1 MPFVKVPSA
10 GTIGVIKDVAQHELP
25 LGAWT
30 DARNMRFRKRSAV
43 QFFGHGPSHGAPA
56 VVPYHI
62 LQLNIG
68 AASYWMY
75 AGAEKIYAATITNGQ
90 AVHTNLTRQET
101 GEDDDDPVDVDY
113 SGERNAW
120 TSTLLSG
127 IPILNPGNEVDPPQQ
142 WNLDTESRCKVLD
155 NWPANTFCKSMRA
168 YRNFLIALNVTKGE
182 QNYPF
187 MVKWSSPADP
197 GGVPATWDQT
207 DQNAEAGEY
216 DLAEGGDRIVDG
228 LQLRDSF
235 MIYKEQSV
243 WRMDYIGGQFV
254 FSFRKVLGL
263 SGAMNRNC
271 IVELDGVHFVL
282 TGSDVVVHD
291 GQSATSVL
299 DDVARDALF
308 QDMDTDFNH
317 LSFVFKN
324 PFLNE
329 VFVCYTSIGGTAP
342 DKALVWNYKDKTVTY
357 RDIPN
362 LNHANYGKVDNSLG
376 ESWASDNDPWES
388 DLTAWNQPDNVPN
401 LARVLMAS
409 DDKQLLLL
417 DAAATFNGTPIESYL
432 ERRGLSFDADDFS
445 KRIVSIRPR
454 ITGTPGGTVIVKI
467 GGHRTDPAADPEWD
481 AEVEFVIGEDIA
493 VDCLVDYRYPAIRFE
508 AGTAT
513 SWRLDSYDFDVQRGS
528 KW

>member
-1 MPFVKVPSA
+1 MARVPVPNA
-10 GTIGVIKDVAQHELP
+10 GAIGVIKDVAQHELP

-30 DARNMRFRKRSAV
+30 DARNMRFRKRSAI
-43 QFFGHGPSHGAPA
+43 QFFGHGPSHGEPA
-56 VVPYHI
+56 VVPYH
-62 LQLNIG
+62 LVQLNIG
-68 AASYWMY
+68 ADSYWLY
-75 AGAEKIYAATITNGQ
+75 AGAEKIYAVTIIDGV
-90 AVHTNLTRQET
+90 AVHTNLTRQELDK
-101 GEDDDDPVDVDY
+101 DDDYAGQP
-113 SGERNAW
+113 NAW

-142 WNLDTESRCKVLD
+142 WNLDPKRRFKVLD
-155 NWPANTFCKSMRA
+155 NWPANTFSKSMRA
-168 YRNFLIALNVTKGE
+168 YRNFLIALNVTKGG
-182 QNYPF
+182 QNFPF

-197 GGVPATWDQT
+197 GGVPATWDVA
-207 DQNAEAGEY
+207 DENAEAGEY
-216 DLAEGGDRIVDG
+216 DLAEGSDRIIDG

-243 WRMDYIGGQFV
+243 WRMDFIGGQFV

-271 IVELDGVHFVL
+271 IVELDGIHFVL

-308 QDMDTDFNH
+308 QDMDTDYNDRA
-317 LSFVFKN
+317 FVFKN
-324 PFLNE
+324 PFMNE

-342 DKALVWNYKDKTVTY
+342 DRALVWNYKDRTVTY
-357 RDIPN
+357 RDIPG
-362 LNHANYGKVDNSLG
+362 LHHAAFGKVSASLG
-376 ESWASDNDPWES
+376 DSWAADPDPWES

-409 DDKQLLLL
+409 ADKQLLLL
-417 DAAATFNGTPIESYL
+417 DSAATFNGAPIESYL
-432 ERRGLSFDADDFS
+432 ERRGLSFDADDNT

-467 GGHRTDPAADPEWD
+467 GGHMTDPSADPEWG
-481 AEVEFVIGEDIA
+481 AEVEFVIGEDVA
-493 VDCLVDYRYPAIRFE
+493 VDCLVDYRYPAVRFE

-528 KW
+528 RW

>member
-1 MPFVKVPSA
+1 MARVPVPNA
-10 GTIGVIKDVAQHELP
+10 GAIGVIKDVAAHELP

-30 DARNMRFRKRSAV
+30 DAKNMRFRKRSAI
-43 QFFGHGPSHGAPA
+43 QFYGHGPSHGEPA
-56 VVPYHI
+56 IVPYH
-62 LQLNIG
+62 LVQLNIG
-68 AASYWMY
+68 ADSYWLY
-75 AGAEKIYAATITNGQ
+75 AGAEKIYAATVIDGE
-90 AVHTNLTRQET
+90 AVHTNLTRQEFDKDVNYT
-101 GEDDDDPVDVDY
+101 GKP
-113 SGERNAW
+113 NQW

-142 WNLDTESRCKVLD
+142 WNLDPKRRMKVLD
-155 NWPANTFCKSMRA
+155 NWPAKTWCKAMRA
-168 YRNFLIALNVTKGE
+168 YRNFLIALNVTKSE
-182 QNYPF
+182 ANFPF
-187 MVKWSSPADP
+187 MVKWSSTADP
-197 GGVPATWDQT
+197 GGVPITWDPADATQ
-207 DQNAEAGEY
+207 EAGEY
-216 DLAEGGDRIVDG
+216 DLAEGSDRIIDG

-243 WRMDYIGGQFV
+243 WRMDYIGGPFV

-271 IVELDGVHFVL
+271 IVELDGVHAVL
-282 TGSDVVVHD
+282 TGSDFVVHD
-291 GQSATSVL
+291 GQSATPVL
-299 DDVARDALF
+299 DDVAREALF
-308 QDMDTDFNH
+308 QDMDTDYNDRA
-317 LSFVFKN
+317 FVFKN

-329 VFVCYTSIGGTAP
+329 VFVCYASIGASAP
-342 DKALVWNYKDKTVTY
+342 NKALVWNYKDKTVTY

-362 LNHANYGKVDNSLG
+362 LHHAAFGKVSDSLG
-376 ESWASDNDPWES
+376 DSWAADNDPWDS

-409 DDKQLLLL
+409 ADKELLLL

-432 ERRGLSFDADDFS
+432 ERRGLAFDADDVT

-467 GGHRTDPAADPEWD
+467 GGHMTDPAADPEWD
-481 AEVEFVIGEDIA
+481 AEVEFVIGEDVA
-493 VDCLVDYRYPAIRFE
+493 VDCMVDYRYLAVRFE

-513 SWRLDSYDFDVQRGS
+513 TWRLDSYDLDVQRGS